1 MRQPTFWLKI
11 SDEMVRSNV
20 ALFSKSLQNNGKPL
34 SSLGNQNPPSALSL
48 AKGFGPTTEEPLG
61 TRESETR
68 PPKDQEFFPLSYVVM
83 PESASL
89 LLLPLPTGARAANR
103 RCAPP
108 SLPSI
113 FPRADAAAAFGRG
126 RRGLRL
132 KIDWLVVGRSPPPS
146 PRGVGTRGRQR
157 PKRGGERNSNRE
169 REQRFT
175 PWETAKREERRR
187 PFLVK
192 YQRSLRLR
200 RHRGLPAWPRKGA
213 ESTFFPSSPTI
224 ANSFPPLP
232 FGPLNFIATREQG
245 WWG

>member
-68 PPKDQEFFPLSYVVM
+68 PPKDQEFFPLFYVVM

-108 SLPSI
+108 PSLL
-113 FPRADAAAAFGRG
+113 FPARG
-126 RRGLRL
+126 RRGRFRSEAAGVAAKNRL
-132 KIDWLVVGRSPPPS
+132 AGGRPVFPPLS
-146 PRGVGTRGRQR
+146 SRRGDPRAATT
-157 PKRGGERNSNRE
+157 KRGGGRNSNRE
-169 REQRFT
+169 RESA
-175 PWETAKREERRR
+175 EIH
-187 PFLVK
+187 
-192 YQRSLRLR
+192 SL
-200 RHRGLPAWPRKGA
+200 G
-213 ESTFFPSSPTI
+213 
-224 ANSFPPLP
+224 NC
-232 FGPLNFIATREQG
+232 
-245 WWG
+245 

>member
-1 MRQPTFWLKI
+1 MRQPAFWLKI

-108 SLPSI
+108 LPSF

-132 KIDWLVVGRSPPPS
+132 KIDWLVVGRSSPPLS
-146 PRGVGTRGRQR
+146 SRRGDPRAATTKKG
-157 PKRGGERNSNRE
+157 GGEE
-169 REQRFT
+169 FE
-175 PWETAKREERRR
+175 
-187 PFLVK
+187 
-192 YQRSLRLR
+192 
-200 RHRGLPAWPRKGA
+200 
-213 ESTFFPSSPTI
+213 
-224 ANSFPPLP
+224 
-232 FGPLNFIATREQG
+232 
-245 WWG
+245 